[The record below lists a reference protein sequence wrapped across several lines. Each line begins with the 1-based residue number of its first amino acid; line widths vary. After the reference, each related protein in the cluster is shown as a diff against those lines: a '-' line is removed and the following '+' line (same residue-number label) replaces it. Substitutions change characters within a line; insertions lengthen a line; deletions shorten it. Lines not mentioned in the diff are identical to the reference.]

1 MDFRK
6 QRVTPG
12 NFSGASIMANKSTF
26 EPAEWTRVI
35 DGVLSA
41 GLAVSMA
48 EPSGLIGMV
57 QEGFASAKDLAAAKN
72 DPKAGDLIKAIVA
85 DLETSAGRTAARDG
99 LKASI
104 KGKSR
109 ADAKAACIATLH
121 EAGALVSAKAPQE
134 APAFKAWLLQISQHV
149 AEASTEGGFLGF
161 GGVAVSEAEKATLAE
176 IKIALG

>member
-1 MDFRK
+1 
-6 QRVTPG
+6 
-12 NFSGASIMANKSTF
+12 MANKSAFAAT
-26 EPAEWTRVI
+26 EWTQI
-35 DGVLSA
+35 LDGVLSA

-72 DPKAGDLIKAIVA
+72 DPNAGELIKAIVA

-104 KGKSR
+104 SGKSR
-109 ADAKAACIATLH
+109 VDAKAACITALRD
-121 EAGALVSAKAPQE
+121 ASALVAAKAPQE
-134 APAFKAWLLQISQHV
+134 AAGFKAWLLQISQHV
-149 AEASTEGGFLGF
+149 AEASKEGGFLGF

-176 IKIALG
+176 IKAALG

>member
-1 MDFRK
+1 
-6 QRVTPG
+6 
-12 NFSGASIMANKSTF
+12 MANKTNF
-26 EPAEWTRVI
+26 APTEWTQVL
-35 DGVLSA
+35 DGVLCA

-57 QEGFASAKDLAAAKN
+57 QEGIASAKDLAAAKN
-72 DPKAGDLIKAIVA
+72 DPNASELIKAIVA
-85 DLETSAGRTAARDG
+85 DLETSEGRTVARDG

-109 ADAKAACIATLH
+109 ADAKTACIATLKD
-121 EAGALVSAKAPQE
+121 ASAVVTAKAPQD
-134 APAFKAWLLQISQHV
+134 AAAFKAWLLQISQHV

-176 IKIALG
+176 IKVALG

>member
-1 MDFRK
+1 
-6 QRVTPG
+6 
-12 NFSGASIMANKSTF
+12 MANKSTF
-26 EPAEWTRVI
+26 EPKEWTLI
-35 DGVLSA
+35 LDGVLSA

-57 QEGFASAKDLAAAKN
+57 QEGFASAKDLATVRN
-72 DPKAGDLIKAIVA
+72 NPNAGELIKAIVA

-109 ADAKAACIATLH
+109 ADAKTACITTLRD
-121 EAGALVSAKAPQE
+121 ASAVVSAKAPQE

-176 IKIALG
+176 IKTALG

>member
-1 MDFRK
+1 
-6 QRVTPG
+6 
-12 NFSGASIMANKSTF
+12 MANKTTF
-26 EPAEWTRVI
+26 EPNEWTLI
-35 DGVLSA
+35 LDGVLSA

-72 DPKAGDLIKAIVA
+72 DPNAGELIKAIVA

-99 LKASI
+99 LKAAI

-109 ADAKAACIATLH
+109 ADAKTSCIAALKD
-121 EAGALVSAKAPQE
+121 ASALVSAKAPQD
-134 APAFKAWLLQISQHV
+134 AAAFKAWLMQISQHV

-176 IKIALG
+176 IKTALG